1 MVRMT
6 VTEPRAALA
15 GVMLNASFAMF
26 MVSMATFKEERTV
39 SRRFGRWGLGSMV
52 KSRGDCGTTVRREGC
67 NGRTRAPKDMS
78 GDFVMTRLVQP
89 VVINGENH
97 ICAQRISSNSYG
109 WPVMRV
115 FALQPAPSALLEVHH
130 LNTYPSR
137 ILHSFLGFDARY
149 VVSDVRR
156 YGLERDDEGYRLDR
170 SGRAQVKIDVEDFD
184 SASES

>member
-52 KSRGDCGTTVRREGC
+52 KSRGDCETTVRREGC

-89 VVINGENH
+89 VVFNGENH
-97 ICAQRISSNSYG
+97 ICAQHISSNSWLTG
-109 WPVMRV
+109 HARPR
-115 FALQPAPSALLEVHH
+115 FATSTLCPARGTSFKH
-130 LNTYPSR
+130 LPITYPPLVSR
-137 ILHSFLGFDARY
+137 VQCQVCCL
-149 VVSDVRR
+149 RR
-156 YGLERDDEGYRLDR
+156 QEVW
-170 SGRAQVKIDVEDFD
+170 SGKG
-184 SASES
+184 